1 MKDISLELTMG
12 GRTVSSE
19 EAIRFFGSVL
29 ELLDDPIKT
38 EDFRNQYEY
47 ALNRLRYLAR
57 LDIPATPKE
66 DKGRFTT
73 CNCGRCGFCLDRG
86 IDKFCPHC
94 GQRVRW

>member
-38 EDFRNQYEY
+38 EGFRNQYEY

-57 LDIPATPKE
+57 LDIPAAPKE
-66 DKGRFTT
+66 HKGRFTT
-73 CNCGRCGFCLDRG
+73 YNCGRCGSCLGADTA
-86 IDKFCPHC
+86 KFCSKC